1 METSQI
7 VQRMLHAV
15 STVGVKYT
23 FESLYNRQKLQLNPL
38 PIYDNWLFFSN
49 SNTCY
54 QVNINNFIILWCT
67 LEDLLIKLNFKVPPN
82 LSGYVLTFDWL
93 WSEYRLSSWVQPTQ
107 KLM

>member
-38 PIYDNWLFFSN
+38 PIYDN
-49 SNTCY
+49 
-54 QVNINNFIILWCT
+54 
-67 LEDLLIKLNFKVPPN
+67 
-82 LSGYVLTFDWL
+82 
-93 WSEYRLSSWVQPTQ
+93 
-107 KLM
+107 